1 MADNLVDVRSKVSER
16 DHKVLTA
23 VSQATG
29 REISDLV
36 RELISEWASAEVHRA
51 KSVTSILRG
60 SEGHS
65 GSLGE

>member
-1 MADNLVDVRSKVSER
+1 MADNLVDVRSKVTER

-36 RELISEWASAEVHRA
+36 RELICEWASAEVHRA
-51 KSVTSILRG
+51 RSVTAILHG
-60 SEGHS
+60 SEGLV
-65 GSLGE
+65 GSPRE